1 LKNAGAGA
9 MEEEMA
15 DKSTNAG
22 KSIDRRSVLQAGA
35 ALAAAGP
42 AVLRGA
48 RAEAQPQAGA
58 PARLFAYTGAFTTED
73 RKGHGG
79 GINVFRI
86 DPASGAWT
94 HEQLLEIVNPS
105 FLAIDRGQRFL
116 YSAHANGEEVSA
128 YAIDKQTGHVNALNR
143 QSCGGKNGVHLAID
157 PTGRWIVTANYN
169 SGSVGVVP
177 IQPDGTLGPRS
188 DLVELKGEPGPDRVR
203 QAGSHPHD
211 VVFDPSGRFLA
222 IPDLGLDRIF
232 VFRLD
237 AASGKL
243 TPNDPPSVATRKRA
257 GPRHI
262 AFHPKMPFAYVV
274 NELASTVAA
283 YRFDAQRG
291 SLQTI
296 QILPSTPSS
305 FTGEP
310 SSAEIAVSPNGRV
323 VYASNRCNNSIATFA
338 VDQRAG
344 TLTPVG
350 WVPTHGNSPRFFCL
364 DPAAKFLYAANA
376 DEGFGP
382 PDEKNTDTIVQFTVN
397 QANGTLTPTGQT
409 VKTNSPCTIVF
420 ASV

>member
-1 LKNAGAGA
+1 
-9 MEEEMA
+9 MA
-15 DKSTNAG
+15 DKSTNG
-22 KSIDRRSVLQAGA
+22 GNSIYRRSVLQAGA

-42 AVLRGA
+42 AMLRARPA
-48 RAEAQPQAGA
+48 RAQPRAGA
-58 PARLFAYTGAFTTED
+58 PARLFAYVGAFTTED

-86 DPASGAWT
+86 DPASGRWM

-105 FLAIDRGQRFL
+105 FLAIDRGQGFL
-116 YSAHANGEEVSA
+116 YSVHANGEEVSA
-128 YAIDKQTGHVNALNR
+128 YAIDKQSGHISALNR

-157 PTGRWIVTANYN
+157 PTGRWILTANYN

-211 VVFDPSGRFLA
+211 VVFDPSGRFVA

-237 AASGKL
+237 AASGRL
-243 TPNDPPSVATRKRA
+243 TANDPPSVATRKRA

-262 AFHPKMPFAYVV
+262 AFHPMMPFAYAV

-283 YRFDAQRG
+283 YRFDPQRG
-291 SLQTI
+291 SLQTM
-296 QILPSTPSS
+296 QILPSTPSN
-305 FTGEP
+305 FTGEL
-310 SSAEIAVSPNGRV
+310 SSAEITVAPNRRF
-323 VYASNRCNNSIATFA
+323 VYASNRCNNSIAIFA

-344 TLTPVG
+344 TLTSAG
-350 WVPTHGNSPRFFCL
+350 WVPTHGNSPRFFGV
-364 DPAAKFLYAANA
+364 DSAARFLYAANA

-382 PDEKNTDTIVQFTVN
+382 PDEKNTDTIVQFALN
-397 QANGTLTPTGQT
+397 QSTGALTPTGQ
-409 VKTNSPCTIVF
+409 VIRTNSPCTIVF
-420 ASV
+420 ASL